1 MNDLKRQLLKRS
13 VKVQTLAAFLDI
25 DRPYLS
31 LILNGKR
38 SAGRELAT
46 RLATAANMF
55 TMRIGYY
62 MPSDFT
68 DHINIDDHYDLAI
81 AELENIVAKAILT
94 LDTFRHNADPNA
106 RPILQDFAQIKRLDD
121 LVTKIKEVK
130 S

>member
-31 LILNGKR
+31 LILNNKR

-46 RLATAANMF
+46 RIATAANMF

-68 DHINIDDHYDLAI
+68 DHINIDNNYDMAI